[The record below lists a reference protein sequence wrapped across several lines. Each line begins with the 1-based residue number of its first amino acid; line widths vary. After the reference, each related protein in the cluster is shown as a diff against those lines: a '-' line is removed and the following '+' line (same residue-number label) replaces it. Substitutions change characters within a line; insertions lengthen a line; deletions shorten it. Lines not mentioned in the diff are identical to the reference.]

1 MQNMARRK
9 IIPPEPTRKKSRED
23 DIKEAEVGDYCY
35 FLNER
40 NKIMWGEI
48 RDVFSENNLIGFKI
62 VCQREYRH
70 YSLPHL
76 WCSFDEKALKGKK
89 REHFNLDF
97 KS

>member
-1 MQNMARRK
+1 MAKRRIK
-9 IIPPEPTRKKSRED
+9 LPEQTSNKSRED

-40 NKIMWGEI
+40 NKISWGEI
-48 RDVFSENNLIGFKI
+48 RGVVCEHGLLGFQI
-62 VCQREYRH
+62 VCQKEYRH
-70 YSLPHL
+70 YSLPHM

-89 REHFNLDF
+89 REHYNLDF